1 MIFHGFRY
9 VSGKIEHKKRQWQF
23 NRMSPDEQ
31 ARTLEE
37 EAQLE
42 TLQNLVKEERE
53 KNARAELERMRR

>member
-1 MIFHGFRY
+1 
-9 VSGKIEHKKRQWQF
+9 
-23 NRMSPDEQ
+23 MSPDEQ